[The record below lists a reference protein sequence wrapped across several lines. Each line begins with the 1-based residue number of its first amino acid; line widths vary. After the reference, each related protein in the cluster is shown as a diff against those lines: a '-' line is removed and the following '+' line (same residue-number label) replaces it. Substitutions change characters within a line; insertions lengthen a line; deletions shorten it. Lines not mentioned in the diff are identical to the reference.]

1 MPYKI
6 SCLLFIKDL
15 KDRLLLL
22 KRKKAP
28 NLGKWSPPGGKLET
42 SLGESP
48 MECGIREAKEELG
61 ISLKNSDLNLFGY
74 VSEKNYE
81 GENHWMMFLI
91 EVLLPLEIMPDDFE
105 EGSFGVFGRDQI
117 DALDIPQMDHKLIW
131 PFYDKRNLGFWGIRA
146 DFSSTQ
152 TKIKIEA
159 NPLK

>member
-1 MPYKI
+1 M
-6 SCLLFIKDL
+6 FTFVKDL

-48 MECGIREAKEELG
+48 IECGIREAKEELG

-105 EGSFGVFGRDQI
+105 EGSFGVFERDQI

-131 PFYDKRNLGFWGIRA
+131 PFYDKRNLGFWGIRSRFFVYTNQ
-146 DFSSTQ
+146 D
-152 TKIKIEA
+152 
-159 NPLK
+159 

>member
-15 KDRLLLL
+15 KYRLLLL

-48 MECGIREAKEELG
+48 IECGIREAKEELG

-105 EGSFGVFGRDQI
+105 EGSFGVFERDQI
-117 DALDIPQMDHKLIW
+117 DALDIPQMDHQLIW

-159 NPLK
+159 SPLK